1 MNRHRI
7 DRLSNIRASIRLL
20 QARKASLR
28 AEVLARARCEK
39 WAAQHARMPVTS

>member
-20 QARKASLR
+20 QWHEASLH
-28 AEVLARARCEK
+28 AQVLARARCES
-39 WAAQHARMPVTS
+39 ARGKMRACR

>member
-20 QARKASLR
+20 QGASLR
-28 AEVLARARCEK
+28 AEVLTRARCERC
-39 WAAQHARMPVTS
+39 AAQDARMPVAS